1 MPVGKRGASLHVP
14 RGQFERCRQQNTGSS
29 NWRWQGCLFRAGL
42 SPGPSLAEGG
52 NPITHRSTINPRCV
66 ERFRN
71 RRRTV
76 RKDVRTQKRSRNGRD
91 AVARQ
96 RLERFARGHMRAA
109 ANSRPLHE
117 RAVPLGVWPHSG
129 LPTPPRAA
137 LCLHNAT
144 SHSSRSVDSLAS
156 HRPIRREPN

>member
-1 MPVGKRGASLHVP
+1 MPVGKREASLHVP

-29 NWRWQGCLFRAGL
+29 NWRWRGCLFRAGL

-52 NPITHRSTINPRCV
+52 NPITHRSTINPCCV

-76 RKDVRTQKRSRNGRD
+76 RKDVRTQKRSRRRSSATAGAIR
-91 AVARQ
+91 
-96 RLERFARGHMRAA
+96 
-109 ANSRPLHE
+109 SRPHARRCQFPSSA
-117 RAVPLGVWPHSG
+117 RARRALGAFGHNTRGSPPH
-129 LPTPPRAA
+129 LA
-137 LCLHNAT
+137 LCRACPCT

-156 HRPIRREPN
+156 HRQSDANRIDHS